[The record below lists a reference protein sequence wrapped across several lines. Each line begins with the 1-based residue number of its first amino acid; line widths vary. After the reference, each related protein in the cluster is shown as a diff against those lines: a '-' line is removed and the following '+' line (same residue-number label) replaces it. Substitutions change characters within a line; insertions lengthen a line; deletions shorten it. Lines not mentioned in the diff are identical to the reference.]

1 MPDRDCGQA
10 IRLYFILHME
20 AAMDWKLEQQ
30 KREKKQAVGKNE
42 SVRRLGIMAEM
53 ERDFTQIFGWAGNA
67 VFINRCR
74 QAGDPVRRTESSRQ
88 CKEAKAD

>member
-1 MPDRDCGQA
+1 VQIPGRDRGQA

-30 KREKKQAVGKNE
+30 RQEKKQAVGKKE

-53 ERDFTQIFGWAGNA
+53 ERDFTQIFGGAGNA
-67 VFINRCR
+67 VFINRCEK
-74 QAGDPVRRTESSRQ
+74 V
-88 CKEAKAD
+88 

>member
-1 MPDRDCGQA
+1 
-10 IRLYFILHME
+10 ME

-30 KREKKQAVGKNE
+30 RQEKKQAVGKKE
-42 SVRRLGIMAEM
+42 SVRRLGLMAEM
-53 ERDFTQIFGWAGNA
+53 ERDFTQIFGGAGNA

-74 QAGDPVRRTESSRQ
+74 QAGDPVRRSESSSRQ